1 VQRPIA
7 FGRKVF
13 LAESARDL
21 IAQHDVWDGN
31 PVDEQHVVVSLKR
44 HKPTIGDVPQ
54 KVRRLSFQ
62 PQPDRVQLLSCFVE
76 TPSVHDVRRTNRDRA
91 SSAGYVNDA
100 TSLTSKL
107 RNGQT

>member
-62 PQPDRVQLLSCFVE
+62 PQPDRVQFV
-76 TPSVHDVRRTNRDRA
+76 VVFRRN
-91 SSAGYVNDA
+91 SQCP
-100 TSLTSKL
+100 LTSEEPIAIAA
-107 RNGQT
+107 RRQAM